1 VKRILFILIV
11 SFFLSLKAQASPV
24 ISSQEVD
31 FDSPEGWG
39 MSYMSS
45 ASLNLTDSF
54 PKPLE
59 LGELVISAEL
69 STIPELNREQQ
80 KIGFGGF
87 KYEDLNKSP
96 LFGRG
101 KIKVGFYRDW
111 ILEFSY
117 TPSLEIKGA
126 KPKNLYGLAMSKQ
139 IFKNDSVNLGLRLYA
154 LSGSA
159 IADVTCSEAVVNQPL
174 YSPGNPSGCIATSK
188 DKIDLS
194 HRGFELVLAQPQTD
208 AKFKPWASIATT
220 RIDPSVR
227 IDAQLELTREIAFVE
242 TKGTLQ
248 TLNFGVNYQLS
259 EDLMLHL
266 GTSYTPLDVKRPNSV
281 GGDDNFWNF
290 KLGLSLKSDNLF

>member
-1 VKRILFILIV
+1 MKKILII
-11 SFFLSLKAQASPV
+11 LIISLAFPPKSQAN
-24 ISSQEVD
+24 EVN

-39 MSYMSS
+39 MSYMSA
-45 ASLNLTDSF
+45 ASLNLSDSF

-59 LGELVISAEL
+59 LGELIISAEL

-80 KIGFGGF
+80 KIGFGGL

-139 IFKNDSVNLGLRLYA
+139 IIKSDTVNFGLRLYS

-174 YSPGNPSGCIATSK
+174 YSPGNPSGCVATSK
-188 DKIDLS
+188 DKIDLG
-194 HRGFELVLAQPQTD
+194 HRGLELVLAQSQTD
-208 AKFKPWASIATT
+208 AKFKPWASLAIT

-227 IDAQLELTREIAFVE
+227 IDAQ
-242 TKGTLQ
+242 
-248 TLNFGVNYQLS
+248 
-259 EDLMLHL
+259 
-266 GTSYTPLDVKRPNSV
+266 
-281 GGDDNFWNF
+281 
-290 KLGLSLKSDNLF
+290 